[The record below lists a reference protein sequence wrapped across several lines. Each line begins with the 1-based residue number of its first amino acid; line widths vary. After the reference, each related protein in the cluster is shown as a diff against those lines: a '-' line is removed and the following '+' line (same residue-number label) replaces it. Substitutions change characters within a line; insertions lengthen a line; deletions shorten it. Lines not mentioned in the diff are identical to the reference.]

1 MTITTFSF
9 FLSICVSY
17 KEGVG
22 VIIPSTCPEDPFK
35 IEKIYT
41 YLYICIFLYKV
52 VA

>member
-22 VIIPSTCPEDPFK
+22 VIIPSTCPEDPFR
-35 IEKIYT
+35 IEKNILIY
-41 YLYICIFLYKV
+41 IFVFYT
-52 VA
+52 